1 MPPKKEN
8 TSTISV
14 VHPVCCGLDVHKDTI
29 SACLMWHD
37 DSGSEFFDVKE
48 YETFTDDL
56 IRLREW
62 LFERECPIVVME
74 STGPYW
80 TPIHNILESH
90 FHVVLVNPKHIKN
103 VPGRK
108 TDISDSRWLA
118 GLLRHGLVKGSF
130 IPPKFQRQWRD
141 LTRMRTNYVKS
152 LGDFKRRVH
161 KLLQSANLKIDSV
174 VSNLFGLTG
183 RNLLKL
189 LADSETELTLAQ
201 IEKCL
206 KGSLSNKAKELHR
219 AVQGYFEKHHRDL
232 LCLLL
237 KTIER
242 LEEQIS
248 FLEQRI
254 QDVLS
259 ERQDIL
265 NRLMEVP
272 GISLR
277 SAPAILAET
286 GPTLETFATSAA
298 FLSWSGVCPGNN
310 ESGGKRRSGRIRV
323 RKNHLK
329 EIMIEVAWAAI
340 KKKGSYFKAK
350 YYALRARLGPKKAI
364 VAVAHR
370 ILKAVYHIIKH
381 GATFKDLGEDYLLN
395 RNKAS
400 KLKYLRKQ
408 ASLLGFELTPLN
420 QQPSAPQSEI
430 FAHP

>member
-1 MPPKKEN
+1 LIWP
-8 TSTISV
+8 
-14 VHPVCCGLDVHKDTI
+14 DDT
-29 SACLMWHD
+29 
-37 DSGSEFFDVKE
+37 GSERFEIKE
-48 YETFTDDL
+48 YEAFTDDL

-80 TPIHNILESH
+80 TPIHNILEGY
-90 FHVVLVNPKHIKN
+90 FRVILVNPRYIKN

-118 GLLRHGLVKGSF
+118 GLLRHGLVRASF

-174 VSNLFGLTG
+174 LSNLFGLTG

-189 LADSETELTLAQ
+189 LADSESELTLAH
-201 IEKCL
+201 IEGCL
-206 KGSLSNKAKELHR
+206 KGRLTKKAKELHR

-232 LCLLL
+232 LYLLL
-237 KTIER
+237 KTIEG
-242 LEEQIS
+242 LEGQIS
-248 FLEQRI
+248 LLEQRI
-254 QDVLS
+254 QDVVS
-259 ERQDIL
+259 SHQDTL
-265 NRLMEVP
+265 NRLMAVP
-272 GISLR
+272 GIAIHT
-277 SAPAILAET
+277 APAILSEV
-286 GPTLETFATSAA
+286 GPTLETFDTAAA
-298 FLSWSGVCPGNN
+298 FLCWSGICPGNN
-310 ESGGKRRSGRIRV
+310 ESAGKRRSGRSRV
-323 RKNHLK
+323 TKNHLK
-329 EIMIEVAWAAI
+329 EIMIEVAWAAV
-340 KKKGSYFKAK
+340 KKKGSYFRAK
-350 YYALRARLGPKKAI
+350 YYAIRARLGPKKAI

-395 RNKAS
+395 RNKES

-420 QQPSAPQSEI
+420 QEALPLPSTVFPDSQRSIAN
-430 FAHP
+430 